1 MSDFI
6 HQNFLLRGDAAR
18 NLYSSYASDQ
28 PIFDYHCHLSPKDLA
43 DNRQFK
49 NLYEIWLEGDHYKW
63 RGMRLNGL
71 SERFCTGDATPREKF
86 MAFAEAIPNALRNPL
101 YHWTHLELARHFD
114 IHEILS
120 PATAE
125 GIWEKAN
132 SMLAQDELSSWGILE
147 KFQVKFIGTTDDPT
161 DSLEHHARLKD
172 SGCPAKVAPSFRPDK
187 ALQVGNAEG
196 WNAWVDALEAASGKN
211 VDSLA
216 AFKEA
221 LESRV
226 DHFASL
232 GGCTADHGLARCPL
246 SIADDAAAAG
256 IFDKAR
262 SKQAV
267 SADDVEGFAG
277 NIMAFLG
284 GLYKAR
290 GWVMQLHLGAIR
302 NVNSDLFNKI
312 GADVGCD
319 SIDDGRQIP
328 SLALLLGELSA
339 RGELPKT
346 ILYNLNPADNYAF
359 ATMCGNFAEEG
370 IPGKVQFGSG
380 WWFLDQAEGMQWQL
394 NALSNLG
401 LLSHFVGM
409 LTDSRSM
416 MSFPRHEY
424 FRRLLCQL
432 LGDDME
438 RGAIPN
444 DPEMVGAMVKN
455 ICYGNAATFFGQSD
469 LIG

>member
-1 MSDFI
+1 MSQFI
-6 HQNFLLRGDAAR
+6 HQDFLLRGVAAR
-18 NLYSSYASDQ
+18 NLYANYAADQ

-43 DNRQFK
+43 DNRRFK

-63 RGMRLNGL
+63 RGMRLHGL

-86 MAFAEAIPNALRNPL
+86 LAFAETIPHALRNPL
-101 YHWTHLELARHFD
+101 YHWTHLELARFFG
-114 IHEILS
+114 IHELLS

-132 SMLAQDELSSWGILE
+132 SMLAQDDMSSWGILE

-161 DSLEHHARLKD
+161 DSLEHHARLQG
-172 SGCPAKVAPSFRPDK
+172 SACPAKVAPSFRPDK
-187 ALQVGNAEG
+187 ALQVGNADA
-196 WNAWVDALEAASGKN
+196 WNGWVDALEAAASIS
-211 VDSLA
+211 VDSFRS
-216 AFKEA
+216 FKEA
-221 LESRV
+221 LESRI
-226 DHFASL
+226 DHFAKL

-246 SIADDAAAAG
+246 SIADDAAAG
-256 IFDKAR
+256 VIFDKAR
-262 SKQAV
+262 SKQSL
-267 SADDVEGFAG
+267 SADEIEGFAG

-284 GLYKAR
+284 GLYHKR

-302 NVNSDLFNKI
+302 NVNADLFNKV

-319 SIDDGRQIP
+319 SIGDVQQIP
-328 SLALLLGELSA
+328 SLALLLSELSA

-346 ILYNLNPADNYAF
+346 ILYNLNPSDNYAF

-380 WWFLDQAEGMQWQL
+380 WWFLDQAEGMQWQI

-444 DPEMVGAMVKN
+444 DQEMVGAMVKN
-455 ICYGNAATFFGQSD
+455 ICYGNAAQFFGQA
-469 LIG
+469 